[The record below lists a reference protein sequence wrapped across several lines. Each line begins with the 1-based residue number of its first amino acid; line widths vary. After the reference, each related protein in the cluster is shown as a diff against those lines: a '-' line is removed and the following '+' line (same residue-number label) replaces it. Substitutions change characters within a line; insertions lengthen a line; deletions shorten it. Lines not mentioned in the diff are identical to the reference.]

1 MKYIWLFI
9 VVAAL
14 IVGSYGSDLEKISS
28 WLLGV
33 NFTIS
38 AFSINFTFFGH
49 QLSKY
54 KPLYSHIN
62 RRQWL
67 NISAVLTLPFIPL
80 VSYLFDPNIFSYVA
94 LATLPILSFSAFDNA
109 MLTSRYL
116 DPKTFI
122 SNVSSIK
129 SIDGYIASLSR
140 QIRNEASS
148 HDEKTEINKDKF
160 RLPPHGYKFQ
170 PTMLGLENDDI
181 WDSMTIVMK
190 LSIENNDYSTFKSS
204 LSAIFRILIRSH
216 EYKNDNDEYKISQG
230 VQFVTR
236 KRFRSIVSQII
247 TTDHNG
253 VFLQSLSGELC
264 DLLSKK
270 EIYNTPCSNLTRA
283 FTSEAIWIGQKMLES
298 KAISEP
304 LNILNAVQNVIEQNL
319 FDFSQSDLSEVRYNN
334 DYHNIFIYAHDI
346 KDLGVSALTGDNPH
360 FAFRCMESLSYLG
373 CNAAKLGSTQTV
385 AAVFESIVHLGRV
398 SRNLGIGCFWSRC
411 LISAESHAEE
421 FLGHILT
428 WLIHDLDENGKFFMK
443 DYAEQAYSRIR
454 GVKCVIRPK
463 PNSQPI
469 FWILEMKDDG
479 GNTIP
484 HIEYEVGMYGYSGQL
499 DYSDFK
505 NLKEYTL
512 TGIGSGRETRIF
524 YSEPIPLEL

>member
-1 MKYIWLFI
+1 
-9 VVAAL
+9 
-14 IVGSYGSDLEKISS
+14 
-28 WLLGV
+28 
-33 NFTIS
+33 
-38 AFSINFTFFGH
+38 
-49 QLSKY
+49 
-54 KPLYSHIN
+54 
-62 RRQWL
+62 
-67 NISAVLTLPFIPL
+67 
-80 VSYLFDPNIFSYVA
+80 
-94 LATLPILSFSAFDNA
+94 

-398 SRNLGIGCFWSRC
+398 SRNLGIGASGHDALSQRKAT
-411 LISAESHAEE
+411 LRN
-421 FLGHILT
+421 FLGI
-428 WLIHDLDENGKFFMK
+428 
-443 DYAEQAYSRIR
+443 Y
-454 GVKCVIRPK
+454 
-463 PNSQPI
+463 
-469 FWILEMKDDG
+469 
-479 GNTIP
+479 
-484 HIEYEVGMYGYSGQL
+484 
-499 DYSDFK
+499 
-505 NLKEYTL
+505 
-512 TGIGSGRETRIF
+512 
-524 YSEPIPLEL
+524 